1 MIVAEL
7 LAGVLPAAR
16 HPGPQPPAV
25 LHRAAARPRPG
36 RPPGDPRPR
45 GGGLTI
51 MSTSGGGA
59 APPQPQHHRGRHQPP
74 GLQVHH
80 AAPPLPLPA
89 SW

>member
-7 LAGVLPAAR
+7 LAGVLPTAR

-36 RPPGDPRPR
+36 RPPG
-45 GGGLTI
+45 
-51 MSTSGGGA
+51 GGA
-59 APPQPQHHRGRHQPP
+59 AHPQPQHHRGRHQPP

-80 AAPPLPLPA
+80 APPPLPLPA